1 MKRAAN
7 SPLHL
12 IKVLCVLLL
21 LASLPVQAAEDS
33 ERFRKLYEKE
43 WDFRLQEMPLFAS
56 SAGVHDYADLLGH
69 VSETDQ
75 ARRHS
80 YWKGIRAELDSI
92 SCERLSRDE
101 CINYRIFVRQM
112 DNYIAA
118 YETNVC

>member
-80 YWKGIRAELDSI
+80 YLEGHPSGAGQYFL
-92 SCERLSRDE
+92 
-101 CINYRIFVRQM
+101 
-112 DNYIAA
+112 
-118 YETNVC
+118 